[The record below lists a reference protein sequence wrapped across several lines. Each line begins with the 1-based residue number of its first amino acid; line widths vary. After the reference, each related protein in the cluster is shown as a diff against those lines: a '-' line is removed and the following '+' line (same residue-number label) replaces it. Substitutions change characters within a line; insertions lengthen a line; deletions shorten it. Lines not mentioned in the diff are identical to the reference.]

1 MECKEIKSRAD
12 FYRYV
17 EITDYLIS
25 LYRKMDNETEE
36 TKITVLNYLKQ
47 RVDIINTSKYA
58 ECNYKYKG
66 INC

>member
-1 MECKEIKSRAD
+1 
-12 FYRYV
+12 
-17 EITDYLIS
+17 
-25 LYRKMDNETEE
+25 MDNETEE